1 MTHYDPVRLVTLA
14 PGHFHAALVQKE
26 SLAGVDPHVHVYSP
40 FDADLIAHL
49 ERISRF
55 NSRAQSPTQWKLDVH
70 AGEDWF
76 KRFQAEKPGNVVVVS
91 GRNRPKI
98 DLILAAVSAGYC
110 VLGDKPWIVDAS
122 DFPKL
127 ERVFAEANK
136 QGVFARD
143 IMTEHWEATSLL
155 QRELMN
161 DAEIFGDPVPG
172 TVEEPA
178 LQIESLHYLC
188 KKVAGVPLKRPA
200 WWYDPEVAGEGI
212 ADVGT
217 HLADLAMWMMFPD
230 QAIDHRHDIAILDA
244 ARWPTH
250 VDLDSFRENTGLPDF
265 PEELASLH
273 NGKSLQYWG
282 NGSVNY
288 RLRDRFVRLTTR
300 WGVRDAGTEGDTHLS
315 IARGSRSQVIVC
327 HEAQFGPGP
336 QVLVVPNLKSD
347 QSDVFRRIESVCAKY
362 EGYALAD
369 LGDRVHVQIPNSART
384 GHEAHFASVLGEF
397 VEVFRDRSRVPIWEQ
412 PNMLAK
418 YFVTTGAVRVAK
430 APTL

>member
-1 MTHYDPVRLVTLA
+1 MDNTVRLVTLA

-26 SLAGVDPHVHVYSP
+26 SLAGVDPLVHVYSP
-40 FDADLIAHL
+40 LDADLLAHL

-55 NSRAQSPTQWKLDVH
+55 NSRALAPTQWKLDVH

-76 KRFQAEKPGNVVVVS
+76 ERFQAEKPGNVVVIS

-110 VLGDKPWIVDAS
+110 VLADKPWIVEAS

-127 ERVFAEANK
+127 QRVFAEASK
-136 QGVFARD
+136 DGVFARD
-143 IMTEHWEATSLL
+143 IMTERWEATSLL

-161 DAEIFGDPVPG
+161 DPEIFGDPVPG
-172 TVEEPA
+172 TLEEPA

-230 QAIDHRHDIAILDA
+230 QAIAQQSDITILDA
-244 ARWPTH
+244 SRWPTL
-250 VDLDSFRENTGLPDF
+250 VDRNSFLENTGMKEF
-265 PEELASLH
+265 PESLSRLH
-273 NGKSLQYWG
+273 DGQSLQYWG
-282 NGSVNY
+282 NGTVNF
-288 RLRDRFVRLTTR
+288 RLRARFVRLSTR
-300 WGVRDAGTEGDTHLS
+300 WDIRDAGTEGDTHLS
-315 IARGSRSQVIVC
+315 IARGSRSRVEIR
-327 HEAQFGPGP
+327 HESQLGPGP
-336 QVLVVPNLKSD
+336 QVVVVANRQQD
-347 QSDVFRRIESVCAKY
+347 H
-362 EGYALAD
+362 AD
-369 LGDRVHVQIPNSART
+369 LLKRAATMCSTKAGCSVIDLGNRIHVQIPASART
-384 GHEAHFASVLGEF
+384 GHESHFASVLGEF
-397 VEVFRDRSRVPIWEQ
+397 VEDFRDRSRIKSWEQ

-418 YFVTTGAVRVAK
+418 YFVTTEAVRVARLS
-430 APTL
+430 AR